1 MNAAQK
7 QLLKDAGA
15 KFIRILWCDNANIIR
30 AKAVHTDHLEDCIK
44 NGINITVAQQALPV
58 MHDAVV
64 PESGLG
70 PVGEVRLMPDWS
82 TLTILPYAE
91 KQAQVIS
98 DMIVGATRKIWEH
111 CPRGFLRRQIEK
123 LAAQELHLKAVF
135 ENEFYLLRR
144 SETGDLVPADD
155 TVFCATGSM
164 NQHAAFV
171 DDLAEALATQG
182 LDVVSYYPESGPGQ
196 QEMNI
201 RYTEALNAADNQIIF
216 RETVRGVSIRHG
228 LVASF
233 LPKIFE
239 DKAGSG
245 CHINFSLWREDENV
259 SGDARQTDGISPEA
273 GAFVA
278 GVLDHLTALTA
289 ITIPSINS
297 YRRIRPHFWAG
308 AFRAWGYQNREA
320 ALRVCKNDA
329 ETQAARFEIKTADA
343 TTNPYLALGAL
354 IAAGLDGMER
364 GLILTEEVAMDPG
377 LMPDEERND
386 KGIDLLPQDLGEAI
400 EALRKDDVLLNAMG
414 DDLARSFVAVRQKEW
429 EALKGL
435 SLEEEVR
442 LLVERY

>member
-1 MNAAQK
+1 MDAAQK

-30 AKAVHTDHLEDCIK
+30 AKAVHIDHLEGCIK
-44 NGINITVAQQALPV
+44 NGINITIAQQALPV
-58 MHDAVV
+58 MHDVVV
-64 PESGLG
+64 PETGLG

-82 TLTILPYAE
+82 TLTILPYAA
-91 KQAQVIS
+91 KQAQVVS
-98 DMIVGATRKIWEH
+98 DMIVGATRKIWKH
-111 CPRGFLRRQIEK
+111 CPRGFLRRQIKK
-123 LAAQELHLKAVF
+123 LAEKDLRFKAVF

-144 SETGDLVPADD
+144 NETGNLVPADD

-171 DDLAEALATQG
+171 DDLAEALTTQG
-182 LDVVSYYPESGPGQ
+182 LDVVNYYPESGPGQ

-201 RYTEALNAADNQIIF
+201 HYTEALKAADNQIIF
-216 RETVRGVSIRHG
+216 RETVRGVSFRHG

-245 CHINFSLWREDENV
+245 CHINYSLWREEENI
-259 SGDARQTDGISPEA
+259 SGDARQGDGISPEA
-273 GAFVA
+273 AAFTA

-289 ITIPSINS
+289 ITIPSVNS

-320 ALRVCKNDA
+320 AVRVCKNDA
-329 ETQAARFEIKTADA
+329 ETQAARFEFKTADA

-364 GLILTEEVAMDPG
+364 GLILPEEVAMDPG
-377 LMPDEERND
+377 LMPEGERKD
-386 KGIDLLPQDLGEAI
+386 KGIDLLPQDLGAAI
-400 EALRKDDVLLNAMG
+400 EALCKDEVLLNAMEG
-414 DDLARSFVAVRQKEW
+414 ELARSFVAVRQKEW
-429 EALKGL
+429 EALREL

-442 LLVERY
+442 LLCERY

>member
-1 MNAAQK
+1 
-7 QLLKDAGA
+7 
-15 KFIRILWCDNANIIR
+15 
-30 AKAVHTDHLEDCIK
+30 
-44 NGINITVAQQALPV
+44 
-58 MHDAVV
+58 
-64 PESGLG
+64 
-70 PVGEVRLMPDWS
+70 MPDWS
-82 TLTILPYAE
+82 TLTILPYVG
-91 KQAQVIS
+91 KHAQVMS

-123 LAAQELHLKAVF
+123 LAAIDLRLKAVF

-144 SETGDLVPADD
+144 NETGDLVPADD

-171 DDLAEALATQG
+171 DDLAEALTAQG
-182 LDVVSYYPESGPGQ
+182 LDVVNYYPESGPGQ

-201 RYTEALNAADNQIIF
+201 SYTEALKAADNQIIF

-245 CHINFSLWREDENV
+245 CHINFSLWRDEENV
-259 SGDARQTDGISPEA
+259 SGDAGQTDGISPEA

-320 ALRVCKNDA
+320 AVRVCKNDA
-329 ETQAARFEIKTADA
+329 ETQAARFEFKTADV

-364 GLILTEEVAMDPG
+364 GLILPEEVAMDPG
-377 LMPDEERND
+377 LMPEGERKD
-386 KGIDLLPQDLGEAI
+386 KGIDLLPQDLCEAI

-414 DDLARSFVAVRQKEW
+414 GDLARSFVAVRQKEW
-429 EALKGL
+429 EALKEL